1 MPAIRLGP
9 GAPPAAAAA
18 TMMEKVD
25 AALNNMSRGL
35 CMFGP
40 HNRLLLRS
48 DRYVKMHGLAP
59 ERLRIGMTNEMVEAR
74 KAAGTAYCD
83 FGRYRCR
90 RSLMESEP
98 EARKRPAS
106 VHRVF
111 FL

>member
-1 MPAIRLGP
+1 MPDIRLGSD
-9 GAPPAAAAA
+9 APPTAAAA
-18 TMMEKVD
+18 TMTEKVD
-25 AALNNMSRGL
+25 AALNGL

-48 DRYVKMHGLAP
+48 DRYVKMHGPAP
-59 ERLRIGMTNEMVEAR
+59 ERLRIGLTNEMVEAR
-74 KAAGTAYCD
+74 KAAGTACCD